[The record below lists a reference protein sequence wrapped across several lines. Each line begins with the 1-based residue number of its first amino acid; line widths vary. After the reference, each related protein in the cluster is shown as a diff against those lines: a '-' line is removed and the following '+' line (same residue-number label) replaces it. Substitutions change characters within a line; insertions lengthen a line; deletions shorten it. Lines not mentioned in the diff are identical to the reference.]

1 MSGPSANSK
10 TPVHDVERVAR
21 VLLVD
26 DDAGDQYLV
35 RRALTN
41 NGGKADLLVID
52 HGDTALDYLHRCT
65 DPDHEQSGRPDLLLL
80 DLNLPGS
87 DGFSILSAV
96 RSDARLES
104 MPVIVISTSSRDEDI
119 AQSYR
124 LGCNAYVVKPESA
137 STFIQVIHAVSKY
150 WLGVDLLH
158 P

>member
-1 MSGPSANSK
+1 MQSHNGTRASEAELRIP
-10 TPVHDVERVAR
+10 R

-35 RRALTN
+35 RRALVSDRPR
-41 NGGKADLLVID
+41 ADLLVID
-52 HGDTALDYLHRCT
+52 DGDAALDYLLHRRG
-65 DPDHEQSGRPDLLLL
+65 PQPAPQRPDLVLL

-96 RSDARLES
+96 RAEARLET

-119 AQSYR
+119 AHSYR

-137 STFIQVIHAVSKY
+137 STFIQVIHALSHY
-150 WLGVDLLH
+150 WLGVD
-158 P
+158 PTDRT

>member
-1 MSGPSANSK
+1 MSGSQARSAVSG
-10 TPVHDVERVAR
+10 VHRVPR
-21 VLLVD
+21 VVLVD

-35 RRALTN
+35 RRALMS
-41 NGGKADLLVID
+41 NGDRADLLVID
-52 HGDTALDYLHRCT
+52 HGDAALDYLRRCA
-65 DPDHEQSGRPDLLLL
+65 DSDREKSQRPDLLLL

-96 RSDARLES
+96 RSDTRLEA

-119 AQSYR
+119 AQSYK

-137 STFIQVIHAVSKY
+137 STFIQVIHAVSNY
-150 WLGVDLLH
+150 WLGVDLSN